1 MQSDTPGHIS
11 SFNSDDQSSLCT
23 SIMLFGHKEVKDFQI
38 IEPNIMSR
46 KFEIYDSQSFLNK
59 FVNG

>member
-38 IEPNIMSR
+38 IEPEIMCR